1 MFTSFNINR
10 PLGIRQKVLGQL
22 IYPAVIALGLTE
34 DVKLWAL
41 ISTGKITGSKQTIV
55 GIQASFEV

>member
-1 MFTSFNINR
+1 MLIGNVI
-10 PLGIRQKVLGQL
+10 GISWYKIIGGVDPSIVAYDL
-22 IYPAVIALGLTE
+22 AD

-41 ISTGKITGSKQTIV
+41 ITTGKISGSKQTIV

>member
-1 MFTSFNINR
+1 MLIGNVI
-10 PLGIRQKVLGQL
+10 GISWYRIIGSGAD
-22 IYPAVIALGLTE
+22 PVIIAYDLAD

-41 ISTGKITGSKQTIV
+41 ISTGKISGSKQQLV